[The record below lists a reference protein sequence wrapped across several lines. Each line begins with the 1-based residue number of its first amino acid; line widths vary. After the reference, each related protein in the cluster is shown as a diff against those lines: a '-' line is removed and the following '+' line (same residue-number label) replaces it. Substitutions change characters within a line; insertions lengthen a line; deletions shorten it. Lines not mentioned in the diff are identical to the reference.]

1 MKNTSII
8 GFLFFL
14 CVLSVHS
21 QEVTSKS
28 SPEQASLLKPSVPVA
43 SIGSKF
49 SRKNLEL
56 ASIEDLNL
64 YLRKAQKQKKTGVIM
79 SIAGPLG
86 CLGGIAIAAAAYGG
100 GTEGEFA
107 AGGLI
112 FFGGLVTTAVGLPI
126 LITGSVRKSKV
137 EKAINAYVRLS
148 LDSTPGTLF
157 NNITQNL
164 YPNLTLRVIF

>member
-21 QEVTSKS
+21 QEVTSKL
-28 SPEQASLLKPSVPVA
+28 SPEQASLLKPSVPAVP
-43 SIGSKF
+43 IGSKY
-49 SRKNLEL
+49 SRKNLER

-64 YLRKAQKQKKTGVIM
+64 YFRKAQKQKKTGVIM
-79 SIAGPLG
+79 SIAGPLA

-112 FFGGLVTTAVGLPI
+112 FLGGLVTTAVGLPI

-137 EKAINAYVRLS
+137 KKAINANVKLS
-148 LDSTPGTLF
+148 LNSTPGNFF
-157 NNITQNL
+157 NNVIQNPN
-164 YPNLTLRVIF
+164 PNLTLRVIF